1 MDWKK
6 TALVT
11 ITRAKQSFIV
21 VCFPFSTLEDESF
34 WSLDGRILD
43 RETKQFSDF
52 NPSCLDVIQRFLS
65 FSLFIFSSHLLLFSV

>member
-34 WSLDGRILD
+34 WSLDGRILN
-43 RETKQFSDF
+43 RETKLFSKF
-52 NPSCLDVIQRFLS
+52 NPSCLDAIQRFLS
-65 FSLFIFSSHLLLFSV
+65 FPLFIFSSHLLLFSV